1 MTGETG
7 RQSQWSGELASGSEA
22 GRRRARLRRRGV
34 AGWWRRKAPLPLPP
48 WAGRTGE
55 ALWAGSEAHRGG
67 LTHSA
72 GVPWGR
78 ASEGFGNGNLRPPG
92 LLQMQIDC
100 KLSPGVS
107 RPPLIRGTWS
117 QTPSGCPKPR
127 VVPNLVCTLFPLHVH
142 PYDKVQFIN

>member
-1 MTGETG
+1 MSDGRNRETEPVK
-7 RQSQWSGELASGSEA
+7 RELASGSEA

-92 LLQMQIDC
+92 LLQMQIDLQIEPWC
-100 KLSPGVS
+100 
-107 RPPLIRGTWS
+107 T
-117 QTPSGCPKPR
+117 
-127 VVPNLVCTLFPLHVH
+127 VVPHLSVGPGPRRPVDARN
-142 PYDKVQFIN
+142 QG

>member
-7 RQSQWSGELASGSEA
+7 RQSQRSGELASGSEA

-78 ASEGFGNGNLRPPG
+78 ASEGFGNGNLPPPG

-100 KLSPGVS
+100 KLSPGVQS
-107 RPPLIRGTWS
+107 SPAYPWDL
-117 QTPSGCPKPR
+117 
-127 VVPNLVCTLFPLHVH
+127 VPDTQWMPETKGSTQPCMYFVSPTRTSLR
-142 PYDKVQFIN
+142 

>member
-1 MTGETG
+1 MSDGRNRETEPVK
-7 RQSQWSGELASGSEA
+7 RELASGSEA

-92 LLQMQIDC
+92 LLQMQIDLQIEPWC
-100 KLSPGVS
+100 
-107 RPPLIRGTWS
+107 T
-117 QTPSGCPKPR
+117 
-127 VVPNLVCTLFPLHVH
+127 VVPRLSVGPGPRRPVDARN
-142 PYDKVQFIN
+142 QG